1 MDFVSGRL
9 YFIKDEFFEIVG
21 EEYLKMNKDDTQRPH
36 YYTFKD
42 ENTNFKAMD
51 FKYKLIDINKYDIKE
66 LLNRNTMLANV
77 MILEKCMNT

>member
-36 YYTFKD
+36 YYTFKMVKP
-42 ENTNFKAMD
+42 E
-51 FKYKLIDINKYDIKE
+51 IP
-66 LLNRNTMLANV
+66 LA
-77 MILEKCMNT
+77 LDGG